1 MFHYHFNAYNRK
13 ISKTAMHKYK
23 QISTY
28 RMGWSIFIGFLKHNG
43 PNIPHT
49 EIKMKTWFK
58 NMQQLLNYL
67 QEISELF
74 STDCS

>member
-1 MFHYHFNAYNRK
+1 
-13 ISKTAMHKYK
+13 
-23 QISTY
+23 
-28 RMGWSIFIGFLKHNG
+28 MGWSIFIGFLKHNG
-43 PNIPHT
+43 PNIPDT